1 MTQLEQFVHTWL
13 NSYLSISTNVDSSS
27 STTAADNV
35 CQVDK
40 MKSKY
45 EERFNSSSSSTMNGL
60 YLDAWYDICI
70 VLTHH
75 KWDWTYFIQQM
86 LYTASR
92 DYGDENFV
100 NRTASSTQRIG
111 PLQNTNLL
119 VQTALVPNTRV
130 RKTRNAV
137 YLGYDIISNNTNGN
151 NHSSSNLFTVP
162 LSLAWIVDNDSS
174 DWYYGTDD
182 RTNSQPL
189 QTYIAPTP
197 DEHSWEEWDQF
208 FLYPGLGGS
217 IDISNTQDV
226 VKGSSSMGE
235 GGGVATLRGNLT
247 PPFGWKD
254 TASIISIA
262 AASSAAGGNGSPL
275 CPSVFTQVDSIM
287 KYSIDTARTPTVWRI
302 LAGLAAGIGTG
313 ILTCLTVLY
322 INNHCLRQSESSPA
336 AMSTLTA
343 TKVGIGLG
351 ILFGCGFGLLTG
363 FVYGIGSNFVPKQ
376 YDKSVN
382 KMYQTPSFDNFAVCS
397 QWPNVCDET
406 DGYLVD
412 GWFIDNPALV
422 INVAHYQR
430 RNNHNNNNSSSS
442 KSTTAGSTLK
452 VIITNT
458 NDAWNTTFNRAQILH
473 YYSTYFNQNVQPGE
487 FLLTPGFWTPYR
499 SPQIFAEYMDEATL
513 DDTLSPIPNSNMTT
527 SYLVGTTINNPAF
540 AILPGLVVEI
550 LLLNLNEN
558 IPTTLVGSQAIK
570 KYTEPLVNMTSHIAS
585 NEVLL
590 QRVRDFVAS

>member
-1 MTQLEQFVHTWL
+1 MTQLEQFVRAWL

-27 STTAADNV
+27 TASEVCNV
-35 CQVDK
+35 DEI
-40 MKSKY
+40 KSKY
-45 EERFNSSSSSTMNGL
+45 DVEYDSALNL
-60 YLDAWYDICI
+60 YLDTWYDICI

-75 KWDWTYFIQQM
+75 RWDWTYFIRQM
-86 LYTASR
+86 LYVAST
-92 DYGDENFV
+92 DYGDAGFV
-100 NRTASSTQRIG
+100 YRTASSMERIV

-119 VQTALVPNTRV
+119 VQTAIVPNTRV

-137 YLGYDIISNNTNGN
+137 YLGYDIVHRSSNNSN
-151 NHSSSNLFTVP
+151 NNNSSTTSSSSSSKLFTVP
-162 LSLAWIVDNDSS
+162 LSAAWIVDDISS

-182 RTNSQPL
+182 RTNSRPL

-208 FLYPGLGGS
+208 FLYPGYGGT
-217 IDISNTQDV
+217 IDISNTPEV
-226 VKGSSSMGE
+226 MKGSSM
-235 GGGVATLRGNLT
+235 GGGVATLKGNLT
-247 PPFGWKD
+247 PPFGGKD
-254 TASIISIA
+254 AASVITIA

-275 CPSVFTQVDSIM
+275 CPSFFTQVDSIT
-287 KYSIDTARTPTVWRI
+287 KYGIDNAHTPTVWRV
-302 LAGLAAGIGTG
+302 LAGLAAGIGIG

-322 INNHCLRQSESSPA
+322 INNNWLRQSDSAPA

-363 FVYGIGSNFVPKQ
+363 FVYGIGSIFVPKY

-397 QWPNVCDET
+397 QWPNVCGET

-422 INVAHYQR
+422 INVAHYQQ
-430 RNNHNNNNSSSS
+430 RNNQDNNSSSS
-442 KSTTAGSTLK
+442 SNSTTTGSTLK

-458 NDAWNTTFNRAQILH
+458 NDVWNTTFNRAQILH

-499 SPQIFAEYMDEATL
+499 SPQIFAEYMDESTL
-513 DDTLSPIPNSNMTT
+513 DDTLSTIPNSHMTT

-540 AILPGLVVEI
+540 GILPGLTVEI
-550 LLLNLNEN
+550 LLLNLNED
-558 IPTTLVGSQAIK
+558 IPTTLVGSMAIK